1 VEQQNKDLSNNH
13 SVIQKDIPII
23 DVKNY
28 PLLNIDQYEAI
39 EKEYWEI
46 DDTISEQSYLSHNY
60 LRYYGK
66 FIPEIGRR
74 LILRYSKKG
83 DLIVDNM
90 VGSGTTLVEAM
101 LCQRNAVGFD
111 INPLAILGSKVKTT
125 LISPELLTDVKD
137 ELIGRI
143 SKGNSGELTEQ
154 YINPNE
160 AYSAFRFDSI
170 NKWFDEDV
178 QTKLSIMRHYVWGIR
193 NDDVRNFFKLGFGS
207 IIRRVSKAFDGE
219 VRPHINKK
227 KRQQDPHTVFD
238 RKLTDMIQRMKE
250 LWSAREKYQ
259 TSKVN
264 AYLADSTDLRISEN
278 QSMPDGVSDLI
289 ISHPPYL
296 NSFNY
301 GHALSLVTKYMGY
314 NYSKILNSEIK
325 AHPATSDNVIDEFFK
340 FMEDSIKEGHRV
352 LKDDGYYCII
362 IGDCTVKGSMIYE
375 HIRLLNIAEKIG
387 FTPLKVIYRKP
398 YYSTGAYSY
407 KARVYNYENIIV
419 MQKDD

>member
-1 VEQQNKDLSNNH
+1 
-13 SVIQKDIPII
+13 
-23 DVKNY
+23 
-28 PLLNIDQYEAI
+28 LNIDQYEAI

-90 VGSGTTLVEAM
+90 VGSGTTLVETM

-125 LISPELLTDVKD
+125 LISPQLLTDVKNELIDRISSNERNINETSMQQSSGEPKD
-137 ELIGRI
+137 ELAK
-143 SKGNSGELTEQ
+143 KGNSSELSEQ
-154 YINPNE
+154 YIKPNE
-160 AYSAFRFDSI
+160 VFSSFKFDSI
-170 NKWFDEDV
+170 DKWFDVDV
-178 QTKLSIMRHYVWGIR
+178 QTKLSIIRHYVWGIR

-227 KRQQDPHTVFD
+227 KKKQDPYIVFD
-238 RKLTDMIQRMKE
+238 RKLTDMIQRMEE
-250 LWSAREKYQ
+250 LWSARKKYQ
-259 TSKVN
+259 ASKIDV
-264 AYLADSTDLRISEN
+264 YLADSTNLRISEN
-278 QSMPDGVSDLI
+278 QSMSDGITDLI

-314 NYSKILNSEIK
+314 NYSKIINSETK
-325 AHPATSDNVIDEFFK
+325 AHPATSDTVIDAFFK
-340 FMEDSIKEGHRV
+340 FMEDSIKEGYRI
-352 LKDDGYYCII
+352 LKDNGYYCII

-375 HIRLLNIAEKIG
+375 HLRLLNIAQNQG
-387 FTPLKVIYRKP
+387 LTPVKVIYRKP

-419 MQKDD
+419 LQKKMPN